1 MKIEKLKIRNYGPI
15 KELVLK
21 PNEFQLIFGINES
34 GKTALVEALSYVL
47 FKKNPL
53 VLRYGKP
60 EDITLEIE
68 NNGTIYT
75 LPTKKMKLPLPASEI
90 SNVMYVQASESS
102 VFGTKGQ
109 TSFWDGI
116 KSIFSKIGSGMTFA
130 RLDEKIFKVV
140 GLTPRKAEWV
150 EEKKDNIEVYEK
162 RKEQLEAYLQK
173 INDIEKKE
181 AILAQSLDRRKTLKR
196 QLTKI
201 ETSRNYKNYK
211 EISSLYTNYLEKKT
225 ELQSFE
231 RYKYDYLTTW
241 QQLELKRQKG
251 RKDEERLKEITTEIE
266 NAEKDIV
273 ELKRNQDV
281 IDIKGVK
288 QYLIRTQQKTRK
300 SPFIYPSIIL
310 AASVVLSIVLFF
322 TVGFIPAAALFAI
335 GLVFAAYGLYKGQ
348 ADKKLTTRRDEI
360 LAKAKK
366 VFPDLSNLDE
376 LADKIE
382 LIQETILKKETL
394 VEVKKKDLTRLY
406 QTHEM
411 TRIDRALGEIR
422 SKTGLAELS
431 DLKNKIHKKQNVE
444 NEMSNLGGRIAGML
458 YEQNDNRWKGLI
470 EKMKTNT
477 PVEEADISM
486 EQELRTEL
494 KKLEARI
501 NELTHEVHLFNE
513 IQRKTH
519 NITDIRSAFV
529 ELDGLKRRLKDHEL
543 EKNAALEVRKILQ
556 QMSSDLDT
564 IIDDIMQGSKS
575 LSRYFALVTD
585 RYEQVN
591 IKNKDFVVRNKK
603 GKEFAIDE
611 LSSGTRDQLFI
622 CFRLAA
628 LKKMYPEGAFLILDD
643 AFIFADWSRRQK
655 LVELL
660 KEFVDQGNQII
671 YLTSDDHTRD
681 LLKKYGAQ
689 VTTL

>member
-1 MKIEKLKIRNYGPI
+1 M
-15 KELVLK
+15 
-21 PNEFQLIFGINES
+21 
-34 GKTALVEALSYVL
+34 
-47 FKKNPL
+47 
-53 VLRYGKP
+53 
-60 EDITLEIE
+60 
-68 NNGTIYT
+68 
-75 LPTKKMKLPLPASEI
+75 
-90 SNVMYVQASESS
+90 
-102 VFGTKGQ
+102 
-109 TSFWDGI
+109 
-116 KSIFSKIGSGMTFA
+116 
-130 RLDEKIFKVV
+130 
-140 GLTPRKAEWV
+140 
-150 EEKKDNIEVYEK
+150 
-162 RKEQLEAYLQK
+162 
-173 INDIEKKE
+173 
-181 AILAQSLDRRKTLKR
+181 AQSIDRRKMLKR
-196 QLTKI
+196 QLTEI

-211 EISSLYTNYLEKKT
+211 ELSSLYTDYLEKKT

-241 QQLELKRQKG
+241 QQLELKQQKG
-251 RKDEERLKEITTEIE
+251 KEDEERLKEMTTEIE
-266 NAEKDIV
+266 KLEKDIV

-281 IDIKGVK
+281 IDIKGFK
-288 QYLIRTQQKTRK
+288 QYLIRAQQKTRK

-310 AASVVLSIVLFF
+310 AASVVLSIILFF
-322 TVGFIPAAALFAI
+322 TVGFIPAAVLLAV

-348 ADKKLTTRRDEI
+348 VDKELTTRRDEI

-376 LADKIE
+376 LTDEIE
-382 LIQETILKKETL
+382 LIQETMLRKETL
-394 VEVKKKDLTRLY
+394 VEDKKKRLTRLC
-406 QTHEM
+406 QAHEI
-411 TRIDRALGEIR
+411 TKIDRALGEIR

-431 DLKNKIHKKQNVE
+431 DLKDKIHKQQSIK

-458 YEQNDNRWKGLI
+458 SEQNDNRWKGLI
-470 EKMKTNT
+470 EKMKTNS
-477 PVEEADISM
+477 PQEEVDISM

-494 KKLEARI
+494 KKLEVRT
-501 NELTHEVHLFNE
+501 NELMHEVHLFNE

-519 NITDIRSAFV
+519 NITDILSAFV
-529 ELDGLKRRLKDHEL
+529 ELDRLKKILKDYDL

-591 IKNKDFVVRNKK
+591 IKNKNFVVRDKK

-611 LSSGTRDQLFI
+611 LSSGTKDQLFV

-643 AFIFADWSRRQK
+643 AFVFADWSRRQK

-671 YLTSDDHTRD
+671 YLTSDDHTRE
-681 LLKKYGAQ
+681 LLKEYGAQ